1 MMNTRLNDV
10 IVHIDEVLDEDTLH
24 RLEDGVRQDA
34 GVVSVGHNPE
44 KPHMLMV
51 GYDSDSTHAS
61 SLLHS
66 FKERG
71 LHAQVIGL

>member
-1 MMNTRLNDV
+1 MMNARLNDV
-10 IVHIDEVLDEDTLH
+10 IVHINEVLDEDALH
-24 RLEDGVRQDA
+24 YLEDGVRQDA

-51 GYDSDSTHAS
+51 VYDSDSTHAS

-66 FKERG
+66 FQERG

>member
-1 MMNTRLNDV
+1 MNTQLNDV
-10 IVHIDEVLDEDTLH
+10 IVHVNEGLDEDTLH
-24 RLEDGVRQDA
+24 RLEDEVRQVA

-44 KPHMLMV
+44 KPHTLMV
-51 GYDSDSTHAS
+51 VYDSDTTHAS

-71 LHAQVIGL
+71 LHAQVVGL